1 MLEKIIQKNTE
12 KSKISEQLKG
22 LREQLTLLENKIKTA
37 GMPVIITFDGWS
49 AAGKGSMI
57 AKLIRSL
64 DPRFYKVVSFRAPN
78 EQEKRMPWLWR
89 YWQTLPKKGE
99 FLILDRSWYRDTV
112 NAFMYGEIDKETRD
126 TRLEDICTFER
137 QLTDDG
143 YVIVKIFLH
152 ITEDEQKKR
161 IEKLEN
167 SSVTSW
173 RVESHDIKN
182 MEKYDKFFR
191 RYDKMLES
199 TNTAFAPWT
208 CIGANERAS
217 AELEV
222 LTAVTKAVST
232 AVSAKEKGEHYIP
245 EPQFDTCGY
254 NYPEYKTIEMPALAE
269 VDMNKSL
276 DEAEYEKKLKKYQEL
291 EKLKKEPDVKVAL
304 LDVMLPGIDGFAICK
319 QVRAEKDIPILM
331 VTARGEDVDKI
342 RGLGFGAD
350 DYIEKPFSPSVLVAR
365 VKAHLAQYARLKPC
379 ADTPKTITVGP
390 LTADPAARR
399 ITKNGV
405 EVPLKNKEYE
415 LLFFLMRHP
424 EQVFSREDLYEL
436 IWGLESMGDNITV
449 AVHINRLREK
459 IEDTPA
465 DPKLLQTV
473 WGVGYRLHIV

>member
-1 MLEKIIQKNTE
+1 MEL
-12 KSKISEQLKG
+12 
-22 LREQLTLLENKIKTA
+22 
-37 GMPVIITFDGWS
+37 
-49 AAGKGSMI
+49 
-57 AKLIRSL
+57 
-64 DPRFYKVVSFRAPN
+64 
-78 EQEKRMPWLWR
+78 
-89 YWQTLPKKGE
+89 
-99 FLILDRSWYRDTV
+99 
-112 NAFMYGEIDKETRD
+112 
-126 TRLEDICTFER
+126 
-137 QLTDDG
+137 
-143 YVIVKIFLH
+143 
-152 ITEDEQKKR
+152 KR
-161 IEKLEN
+161 ILIVEDDADIAAIERDYLELGG
-167 SSVTSW
+167 
-173 RVESHDIKN
+173 
-182 MEKYDKFFR
+182 Y
-191 RYDKMLES
+191 
-199 TNTAFAPWT
+199 
-208 CIGANERAS
+208 
-217 AELEV
+217 
-222 LTAVTKAVST
+222 AVTIAPDGT
-232 AVSAKEKGEHYIP
+232 TGLDAALHQP
-245 EPQFDTCGY
+245 FDL
-254 NYPEYKTIEMPALAE
+254 I
-269 VDMNKSL
+269 
-276 DEAEYEKKLKKYQEL
+276 
-291 EKLKKEPDVKVAL
+291 L

-390 LTADPAARR
+390 LTDPAARR

-473 WGVGYRLHIV
+473 WGVGYRLHVV